1 MCGKKANN
9 SKTCT
14 CCHKSALARG
24 FPLQPLTTKGVIIKK
39 MNDKKTEVLKLR
51 ISKTEKE
58 MLNNFCQMTDKT
70 QSEFVRRMIF
80 SRPPKVIS
88 ENLNADELKQF
99 FLTITKIGNF
109 QKKLNKDLLNAGAEN
124 IEIELDVLK
133 QIKEQIENSR
143 AELMKEII
151 DTKKILSEILEE
163 LK

>member
-1 MCGKKANN
+1 
-9 SKTCT
+9 
-14 CCHKSALARG
+14 
-24 FPLQPLTTKGVIIKK
+24 
-39 MNDKKTEVLKLR
+39 
-51 ISKTEKE
+51 
-58 MLNNFCQMTDKT
+58 MTDKT

-133 QIKEQIENSR
+133 EIKEQIENSR
-143 AELMKEII
+143 GQLMQEII
-151 DTKKILSEILEE
+151 ATKKILSEILEE